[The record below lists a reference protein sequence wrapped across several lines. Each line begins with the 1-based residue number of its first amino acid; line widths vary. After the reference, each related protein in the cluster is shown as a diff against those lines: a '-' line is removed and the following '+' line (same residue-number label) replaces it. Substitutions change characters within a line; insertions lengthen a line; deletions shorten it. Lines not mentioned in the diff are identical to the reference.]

1 MKRHAHQERV
11 RVMGA
16 FTLIE
21 LLVVIAVIAILAAIL
36 LPALGKAKARAQA
49 IQCLSNV
56 RQLGL
61 AHRLYVDDHGL
72 LNHSSLSPES
82 WFDFLRPYL
91 SGNLD
96 VRLCPVTRENPAKRQ
111 EPPFAYG
118 QGAADMPY
126 RIVNRQ
132 TGPSSPRVGSYGFN
146 GWVDRGT
153 KTPPGESYLLPFRNE
168 SAILKPSATPVFAE
182 CLVEETLAM
191 SFHPP
196 GRDLYTA
203 YDYSASWMALFTIA
217 RHGGRGT
224 AHGSLPVAP
233 GEPLGPYVNNI
244 VFFDGHVQATKLDH
258 LWNLY
263 WHAQWEPPA
272 VRPP

>member
-1 MKRHAHQERV
+1 VRHNERGCV
-11 RVMGA
+11 DA

-21 LLVVIAVIAILAAIL
+21 LLVVIAVIVILAAML
-36 LPALGKAKARAQA
+36 LPALARVKARAQA
-49 IQCLSNV
+49 IQCLNNV

-61 AHRLYVDDHGL
+61 AHRLYVDHHGL
-72 LNHSSLSPES
+72 LDHSSLSPGG
-82 WFDFLRPYL
+82 WFGFVRPYL
-91 SGNLD
+91 SGD
-96 VRLCPVTRENPAKRQ
+96 SEVRFCPATRENPVKRK

-126 RIVNRQ
+126 RIINRQ

-146 GWVDRGT
+146 GWLARGT
-153 KTPPGESYLLPFRNE
+153 KTPPGETYLLLFRNE
-168 SAILKPSATPVFAE
+168 SAILRPSATPIFAE
-182 CLVEETLAM
+182 SLVDETLTWPT
-191 SFHPP
+191 HPP

-203 YDYSASWMALFTIA
+203 YDISASWMAWFTMA
-217 RHGGRGT
+217 RHGGPGT

-233 GEPLGPYVNNI
+233 GQSLGPYVNNI
-244 VFFDGHVQATKLDH
+244 AFIDGHVQATKLDH